1 MTVIMSKRLQ
11 VLLDEEEY
19 LEIQGIA
26 RKQRVS
32 LAEWVR
38 QALRKAIVNHQGTAD
53 RKLRAIIDASRHRFP
68 TADIDVI
75 LGEIQEGQRLRDFP
89 SL

>member
-11 VLLDEEEY
+11 VLLDEEQY

-38 QALRKAIVNHQGTAD
+38 QALRNAIVDHQGTAD
-53 RKLRAIIDASRHRFP
+53 RKLRAIIDASRERFP

-75 LGEIQEGQRLRDFP
+75 LGEIQEGQRLP
-89 SL
+89 